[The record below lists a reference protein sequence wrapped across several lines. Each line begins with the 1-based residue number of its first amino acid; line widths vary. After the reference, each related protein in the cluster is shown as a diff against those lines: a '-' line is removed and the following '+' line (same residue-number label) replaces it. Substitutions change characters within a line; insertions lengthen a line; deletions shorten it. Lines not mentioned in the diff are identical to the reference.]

1 VESLAEDFKLS
12 ACGRQP
18 SLFFLCYL
26 TSFVHFVLF
35 LCVFQVKCLPFKF
48 GGAFSYV
55 VPDLHLPS
63 GIVFFLSHWGQ
74 CDILVWGWGRHIC
87 HFILF
92 VIKKKKSFCYVVD

>member
-1 VESLAEDFKLS
+1 
-12 ACGRQP
+12 
-18 SLFFLCYL
+18 
-26 TSFVHFVLF
+26 VHFVLF

-55 VPDLHLPS
+55 VPDLRLPS

-92 VIKKKKSFCYVVD
+92 VKKKKKFFLLCG